1 MKKLALLWA
10 LVVGLSLPS
19 IAQKDKKASDVL
31 DAMSAKYKALNSY
44 KASFTY
50 TGDGSNYKGELTVK
64 KVAFRL
70 KLAGQEVFTDGK
82 TMSTYIKE
90 TNEVNVQDYDAG
102 AAGDFNPTKIYS
114 IYKQGYN
121 YKYIGEQKQGGQA
134 VDVVELIPEKKGT
147 QIVKVQISVNKADKQ
162 IKGWKLTDKT
172 GKVTSYTIDKFT
184 PNVAVPDSYF
194 VFDKSKYPGVEVVDL
209 R

>member
-1 MKKLALLWA
+1 MRKVALLWA
-10 LVVGLSLPS
+10 LIVGLALPS
-19 IAQKDKKASDVL
+19 VAQKDKKASEIL
-31 DAMSAKYKALNSY
+31 DAMSKKYQSLNSY
-44 KASFTY
+44 KATFSY
-50 TGDGSNYKGELTVK
+50 AGEGGKYKGDLTVK
-64 KVAFRL
+64 KNAFRL

-102 AAGDFNPTKIYS
+102 SAGEFNPTKIYS

-121 YKYIGEQKQGGQA
+121 YKYIGEQKQGGQP
-134 VDVVELIPEKKGT
+134 VDVVELTPEKKNT
-147 QIVKVQISVNKADKQ
+147 QITKVQIAVNKKDKSV
-162 IKGWKLTDKT
+162 KGWRLTDKS
-172 GKVTSYTIDKFT
+172 GKVTSYTIDAFA
-184 PNVAVPDSYF
+184 PNVAVADNYF

>member
-1 MKKLALLWA
+1 MRKVALLWA
-10 LVVGLSLPS
+10 FIVGISFPSL
-19 IAQKDKKASDVL
+19 AQKDKKASEVL
-31 DAMSAKYKALNSY
+31 DAMSKKYQTLNSY
-44 KASFTY
+44 KALFSYAGEGGT
-50 TGDGSNYKGELTVK
+50 YKGDLTVK
-64 KVAFRL
+64 KAAFRL

-134 VDVVELIPEKKGT
+134 VEVVELTPEKKNT
-147 QIVKVQISVNKADKQ
+147 QITKVQISVNKADKSV
-162 IKGWKLTDKT
+162 KGWKLTDKT
-172 GKVTSYTIDKFT
+172 GKLTTYTIDKFT
-184 PNVAVPDSYF
+184 PNVAVADSYF

>member
-1 MKKLALLWA
+1 MKKVAFLWA
-10 LVVGLSLPS
+10 LLVGVSLSAV
-19 IAQKDKKASDVL
+19 AQKDKKAADVL
-31 DAMSAKYKALNSY
+31 DAMSKKYQALNSY
-44 KASFTY
+44 KATFTY
-50 TGDGSNYKGELTVK
+50 TGEGGTYKGDLTVK
-64 KVAFRL
+64 KNAFRL

-134 VDVVELIPEKKGT
+134 VEVVELTPEKKNT
-147 QIVKVQISVNKADKQ
+147 QITKVQIAVNKKDKSV
-162 IKGWKLTDKT
+162 KGWKLTDKN

-184 PNVAVPDSYF
+184 PNVAVADNFF

>member
-1 MKKLALLWA
+1 MKKVALLWA
-10 LVVGLSLPS
+10 LMVGLVYPS
-19 IAQKDKKASDVL
+19 VAQKDKKASEIL
-31 DAMSAKYKALNSY
+31 DAMSKKYQSLNSY
-44 KASFTY
+44 KATFSY
-50 TGDGSNYKGELTVK
+50 AGEGGKYKGDLAVK
-64 KVAFRL
+64 KNAFRL

-102 AAGDFNPTKIYS
+102 SSGEFNPTKIYS

-121 YKYIGEQKQGGQA
+121 YKYIGEQKQGGQP
-134 VDVVELIPEKKGT
+134 VDVVELTPEKKNT
-147 QIVKVQISVNKADKQ
+147 QITKVQIAVNKKDKSV
-162 IKGWKLTDKT
+162 KGWKLTDKS
-172 GKVTSYTIDKFT
+172 GKVTSYTIDSFT
-184 PNVAVPDSYF
+184 PNVAIADTYF